1 LINHKIA
8 KLPSIRIVQ
17 GCGSPSQLYFGMHY
31 NFVDLEKMKQIDL
44 MIFDLDGTLV
54 NSGGDIITSVNH
66 TLKTLDIPKK
76 KPDEIIGFV
85 GDGIQKMIERSL
97 GKDHQNL
104 FNDAIGI
111 FSDYYAKHMLDTTTL
126 CDYVIEVLEHFSE
139 KRKVIIT
146 NKRKY
151 FTVEMTDALGIS
163 EYFDEIIGADST
175 DYKKPDPRLLFPR
188 IEKYGTG
195 FDNTV
200 VIGDGVND
208 IMLAKNAGV
217 LSCALMNGLTHRD
230 ILLALNPDFA
240 CEGLSEL
247 ISIFR

>member
-1 LINHKIA
+1 MD
-8 KLPSIRIVQ
+8 PE
-17 GCGSPSQLYFGMHY
+17 M
-31 NFVDLEKMKQIDL
+31 MKHIDL
-44 MIFDLDGTLV
+44 MVFDLDGTLV

-66 TLKTLDIPKK
+66 TLKTLDILTK

-85 GDGIQKMIERSL
+85 GDGVHKMIERSL
-97 GKDHQNL
+97 GKDFQHL
-104 FNDAIGI
+104 FSDAIDI
-111 FSDYYAKHMLDTTTL
+111 FSAYYADHMLDTTTL
-126 CDYVIEVLEHFSE
+126 CESVIEVLEHFSE

-146 NKRKY
+146 NKRRY

-163 EYFDEIIGADST
+163 EYFDEIIGADSA
-175 DYKKPDPRLLFPR
+175 DYKKPDPRLLLPL
-188 IEKYGTG
+188 IEEYGAG

-200 VIGDGVND
+200 VIGDGIND

-217 LSCALMNGLTHRD
+217 LSCALMNGLTQRG

-247 ISIFR
+247 ISLFR